1 MRLISLEW
9 DHDTTTNMK
18 IKSHSFL
25 QSVPE
30 WCNKNGITKSI
41 YIRKSLKV
49 SEVKLILRKPILFSL
64 EQQFYLL
71 YMTKIL

>member
-18 IKSHSFL
+18 IKSHSFI

-30 WCNKNGITKSI
+30 WYNTNGITKSM
-41 YIRKSLKV
+41 YIGKYFKG

-64 EQQFYLL
+64 EQQFYL
-71 YMTKIL
+71 YI